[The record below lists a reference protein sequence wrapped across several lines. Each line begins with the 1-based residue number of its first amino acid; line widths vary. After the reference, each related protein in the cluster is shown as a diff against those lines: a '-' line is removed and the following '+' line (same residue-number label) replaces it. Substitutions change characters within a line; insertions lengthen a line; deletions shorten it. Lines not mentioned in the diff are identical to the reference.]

1 MARRTLSIDD
11 DLDKWVVEDLE
22 YGDSY
27 TEVVEQ
33 ALRLLKERETA
44 QETKS

>member
-11 DLDKWVVEDLE
+11 DLDQWVTEDLE

-27 TEVVEQ
+27 TEVVED
-33 ALRLLKERETA
+33 ALRLMKRNRE
-44 QETKS
+44 ESNGD